1 LLTTH
6 QLFCGLYYLPF
17 YFMAVKF
24 KSPTAAGVALFP
36 FMCAFLPGSAIV
48 SQLITR
54 LGRFRWAIWA
64 GWFVATLGIGLL
76 ILIDLNTKTAVWAG
90 VQVLF
95 GLGSGMIVS
104 SVNFGIQ
111 AIVRTEDCGRAAC
124 MYAFMRT
131 LGMTIGVAVGGTVFQ
146 NLMAHRLGDL
156 SLPVEIA
163 KNAEAYISILKTL
176 AATDPTRLGILQ
188 AYVHGFKGVFEVL
201 AGISGVGLLAS
212 LFIKHH
218 DMNKVLK
225 SSYRLSGQ
233 FE

>member
-1 LLTTH
+1 M
-6 QLFCGLYYLPF
+6 PF

-24 KSPTAAGVALFP
+24 KSPIAAGVAL
-36 FMCAFLPGSAIV
+36 LPSLCTILPASAVI

-64 GWFVATLGIGLL
+64 GWFIATLGTGLVT
-76 ILIDLNTKTAVWAG
+76 LIDVNTKTVVWAAA
-90 VQVLF
+90 QVVF
-95 GLGSGMIVS
+95 GLGNGMVLS

-131 LGMTIGVAVGGTVFQ
+131 LGMTIGVAIGGTVFQ
-146 NLMAHRLGDL
+146 NLMAQKLQEF
-156 SLPVEIA
+156 SLPTEIA
-163 KNAEAYISILKTL
+163 KNAEAYIAILKTM
-176 AATDPTRLGILQ
+176 APTDPARI
-188 AYVHGFKGVFEVL
+188 AIIEVYVHGFKAVFQVL
-201 AGISGVGLLAS
+201 TGITGIGLLAS
-212 LFIKHH
+212 LLIKHH

-225 SSYRLSGQ
+225 SNYRLSRQ